1 MRVKIEGGT
10 ARDDEPSL
18 CLTCRHATVIRGG
31 SLHDEIIDCGLL
43 HGRSSRITFPVM
55 SCSGYDD
62 RRHAT
67 LRHLEQVAW
76 VLRTGRGGRR
86 IGFVPARELKPSLRH
101 VLDDDEWL

>member
-1 MRVKIEGGT
+1 MRLKLQGGT
-10 ARDDEPSL
+10 ARDDEPRLSL
-18 CLTCRHATVIRGG
+18 SCRHATVIRGRT
-31 SLHDEIIDCGLL
+31 LHDEIIDCGLL
-43 HGRSSRITFPVM
+43 YGRSSRITFPVM

-76 VLRTGRGGRR
+76 VLRTGRGRR

-101 VLDDDEWL
+101 MLDDDDWT

>member
-1 MRVKIEGGT
+1 
-10 ARDDEPSL
+10 
-18 CLTCRHATVIRGG
+18 
-31 SLHDEIIDCGLL
+31 
-43 HGRSSRITFPVM
+43 M

-76 VLRTGRGGRR
+76 VLRTGRGRR

-101 VLDDDEWL
+101 MLDDDDWT